1 MSFYSDIGGLT
12 GSELP
17 VRSSRIS
24 PSDLCNTHKGE
35 RIMMKEIKNPRA
47 MTIEFRPEVANAL
60 RDLCSKTGI
69 SLTRAVNNAVE
80 AYMPVIQKLAETLN
94 DASVTSEDT
103 ANIGMNV
110 EIDKLYDS
118 LFQGCFEITHN
129 EKDFVPSNEF
139 REIIKNAI
147 EENDMYR
154 NAGIKYDSRF
164 INFLAR
170 RYGLVAT
177 QSRKHSRKRGYVG
190 ILHGE
195 WF

>member
-1 MSFYSDIGGLT
+1 
-12 GSELP
+12 
-17 VRSSRIS
+17 
-24 PSDLCNTHKGE
+24 
-35 RIMMKEIKNPRA
+35 MMKEIKNPRA

-69 SLTRAVNNAVE
+69 TLTRAVNNAVE
-80 AYMPVIQKLAETLN
+80 AYMPVIQKLAETLS

-103 ANIGMNV
+103 ANIGMNADFD
-110 EIDKLYDS
+110 ELYDS
-118 LFQGCFEITHN
+118 LFRGCFEITHN
-129 EKDFVPSNEF
+129 ENDFVPANKF

-164 INFLAR
+164 LNFLAR

>member
-1 MSFYSDIGGLT
+1 
-12 GSELP
+12 
-17 VRSSRIS
+17 
-24 PSDLCNTHKGE
+24 
-35 RIMMKEIKNPRA
+35 MMKEIKNPRA

-69 SLTRAVNNAVE
+69 TLTRAVNNAVE
-80 AYMPVIQKLAETLN
+80 AYMPVIQKLAETLS

-164 INFLAR
+164 LNFLAR

>member
-1 MSFYSDIGGLT
+1 
-12 GSELP
+12 
-17 VRSSRIS
+17 
-24 PSDLCNTHKGE
+24 
-35 RIMMKEIKNPRA
+35 MMKEIKNPRA

-110 EIDKLYDS
+110 EIDELYDS
-118 LFQGCFEITHN
+118 LFRGCFEITHN
-129 EKDFVPSNEF
+129 ENDFVPANKF

-154 NAGIKYDSRF
+154 NAGIKYDSRLL
-164 INFLAR
+164 NFLAR

>member
-1 MSFYSDIGGLT
+1 
-12 GSELP
+12 
-17 VRSSRIS
+17 
-24 PSDLCNTHKGE
+24 
-35 RIMMKEIKNPRA
+35 MMKEIKNPRA

-60 RDLCSKTGI
+60 RDLCFKTGI
-69 SLTRAVNNAVE
+69 TLTRAVNNAVE

-110 EIDKLYDS
+110 DFDELYDS

-129 EKDFVPSNEF
+129 ENDFVPANKF

>member
-1 MSFYSDIGGLT
+1 
-12 GSELP
+12 
-17 VRSSRIS
+17 
-24 PSDLCNTHKGE
+24 
-35 RIMMKEIKNPRA
+35 MKEIKNPRA

-69 SLTRAVNNAVE
+69 TLTRAVNNAVE

-94 DASVTSEDT
+94 DASITSENT
-103 ANIGMNV
+103 ANISTNV
-110 EIDKLYDS
+110 DFDELYDS
-118 LFQGCFEITHN
+118 LFRGCFEITRN
-129 EKDFVPSNEF
+129 DNDFVPTHIF
-139 REIIKNAI
+139 KKIITNAI
-147 EENDMYR
+147 EGSDMYR

-164 INFLAR
+164 LNFLAR

-177 QSRKHSRKRGYVG
+177 QSRKHSRKRGYEG

>member
-1 MSFYSDIGGLT
+1 
-12 GSELP
+12 
-17 VRSSRIS
+17 
-24 PSDLCNTHKGE
+24 
-35 RIMMKEIKNPRA
+35 MMKEIKNPRA

-60 RDLCSKTGI
+60 RDLCFKTGI
-69 SLTRAVNNAVE
+69 TLTRAVNNAVE

-103 ANIGMNV
+103 ANIGTNV
-110 EIDKLYDS
+110 DFDELYDS

-129 EKDFVPSNEF
+129 EKDFVPANKF

-164 INFLAR
+164 LNFLAR

>member
-1 MSFYSDIGGLT
+1 
-12 GSELP
+12 
-17 VRSSRIS
+17 
-24 PSDLCNTHKGE
+24 
-35 RIMMKEIKNPRA
+35 MMKEIKNPRA

-69 SLTRAVNNAVE
+69 TLTRAVNNAVE

-129 EKDFVPSNEF
+129 ENDFVPSNEF

-164 INFLAR
+164 LNFLAR

>member
-1 MSFYSDIGGLT
+1 
-12 GSELP
+12 
-17 VRSSRIS
+17 
-24 PSDLCNTHKGE
+24 
-35 RIMMKEIKNPRA
+35 MMKEIKNPRA

-110 EIDKLYDS
+110 DFDELYDS

-129 EKDFVPSNEF
+129 ENDFVPSNEF

-164 INFLAR
+164 LNFLAR

>member
-1 MSFYSDIGGLT
+1 
-12 GSELP
+12 
-17 VRSSRIS
+17 
-24 PSDLCNTHKGE
+24 
-35 RIMMKEIKNPRA
+35 MMKEIKNPRA

-110 EIDKLYDS
+110 DFDELYDS
-118 LFQGCFEITHN
+118 LFRGCFEITHN
-129 EKDFVPSNEF
+129 ENDFVPANKF

-164 INFLAR
+164 LNFLAR